1 MKTRLPVRTFLFHCL
16 ALLLVVAYVN
26 TFALWREIGN
36 LFGRGIRDGMPF
48 IVIASLV
55 FGVGVYVALKA
66 RRGTLSIAWPWLA
79 AAMAVAIL
87 GLAST
92 DPAFPAKRI
101 HVPQYLI
108 LAIVL
113 HFSVR
118 ASERTALTLL
128 FVFFVVTAY
137 GVHDEFLQG
146 LHPRRTFGLRDMFVN
161 MCGAGAGVALVRA
174 LLPAGP
180 GRPLDVGTRATRPGV
195 IAAFGLAIGGVFLF
209 ALAGTG
215 FRTDLLP
222 YWTVLPTL
230 AGALALAFAAER
242 LPLRGDRLAVR
253 ALVFVCLLYAVH
265 PLVINVALLD
275 FA

>member
-1 MKTRLPVRTFLFHCL
+1 MDTRLPVRTFLFHCL
-16 ALLLVVAYVN
+16 ALVLVVVYVN
-26 TFALWREIGN
+26 TFALWRGIGN
-36 LFGRGIRDGMPF
+36 LFGRGIRDNMPF
-48 IVIASLV
+48 IVIAVLV
-55 FGVGVYVALKA
+55 LGVGIYIGVKA
-66 RRGTLSIAWPWLA
+66 RRGALSIAWPWLA
-79 AAMAVAIL
+79 AAVLVAIV

-101 HVPQYLI
+101 HVPQYVI

-128 FVFFVVTAY
+128 FVFFAVTAY

-146 LHPRRTFGLRDMFVN
+146 LHPRRTYGLRDMFVN

-174 LLPAGP
+174 LLPAG
-180 GRPLDVGTRATRPGV
+180 RSLPLDVGTRAVRSGL
-195 IAAFGLAIGGVFLF
+195 ISAFVLAVGGVFLF
-209 ALAGTG
+209 AFAGTG
-215 FRTDLLP
+215 FRTDILP
-222 YWTVLPTL
+222 YWTVLPAL
-230 AGALALAFAAER
+230 SGALALAFAAER

-253 ALVFVCLLYAVH
+253 ALVCVCLLYAVH

>member
-1 MKTRLPVRTFLFHCL
+1 MNARLHVRTFLFHCL
-16 ALLLVVAYVN
+16 ALVLVVAYVN
-26 TFALWREIGN
+26 TFVLWREIGYA
-36 LFGRGIRDGMPF
+36 FGRGIRDGMPF
-48 IVIASLV
+48 IAVAALVLGVIIY
-55 FGVGVYVALKA
+55 VGVKA
-66 RRGTLSIAWPWLA
+66 RRGTLSIAWPWIA
-79 AAMAVAIL
+79 AAVIFAVV

-101 HVPQYLI
+101 HVPQYVI

-113 HFSVR
+113 HFSIR

-128 FVFFVVTAY
+128 FVFFAVAAY

-161 MCGAGAGVALVRA
+161 ACGAAAGISLVRA
-174 LLPAGP
+174 LVPGCRGLLLEIGPPAV
-180 GRPLDVGTRATRPGV
+180 RLGV
-195 IAAFGLAIGGVFLF
+195 IAAFVLGIGGVFLF
-209 ALAGTG
+209 ALAGTAY
-215 FRTDLLP
+215 RADILP
-222 YWTVLPTL
+222 YWSVLPAL
-230 AGALALAFAAER
+230 AGALALAVAGER
-242 LPLRGDRLAVR
+242 LSLRGDRLAVR